1 MHTFQIFLGV
11 LVPCVVCLASLG
23 LKNRSLIS
31 KTALCEKR
39 EREEKKKKKLWRK
52 GVGQANEANLTA
64 SFNSL
69 VAVLCAQ
76 D

>member
-39 EREEKKKKKLWRK
+39 EREEKKKKNCEEKVWGK
-52 GVGQANEANLTA
+52 QMKQT
-64 SFNSL
+64 
-69 VAVLCAQ
+69 
-76 D
+76 